1 MVGSA
6 PVRLSLCQNGGG
18 LETMMQS
25 WRSVLF
31 RGPSSFEPIFDG
43 VLNFR
48 MNNRLTMNGAAP
60 LIHALRIHRVIAIQ
74 LVQFGVC
81 ISVALD
87 VSADR
92 ISVAAQAISNLRNRH
107 FGFKPLR
114 KLVPFAQF

>member
-43 VLNFR
+43 VLKCPSVE
-48 MNNRLTMNGAAP
+48 AA
-60 LIHALRIHRVIAIQ
+60 LL
-74 LVQFGVC
+74 GSD
-81 ISVALD
+81 ISCY
-87 VSADR
+87 
-92 ISVAAQAISNLRNRH
+92 AA
-107 FGFKPLR
+107 
-114 KLVPFAQF
+114 